1 MVHRLSLP
9 SLSAAIVL
17 GGATPMHAADPVTL
31 APAVLRPEAAGLPAP
46 AADPAEKCPYATI
59 HVDWP
64 RAEASLP
71 PEDAE
76 AFAAIAAAYLASL
89 PKVGFEI
96 SADRSEAYWH
106 ALLRFRRSRQ
116 NPAVF
121 LAATTIFARGEAD
134 REEAFADK
142 EGVFEGPPLLNAVQF
157 RTPDQQPEQLEFG
170 GIFEVVE
177 FSRDRVGDWA
187 DRAATHAHNNLARR
201 IERLCSRRPDELEAE
216 ERRLEQIRQTL
227 AEEIRRVRH
236 LRAKQGK
243 ELQLRT
249 DETESAGPAPSP

>member
-9 SLSAAIVL
+9 SLWAAIVL
-17 GGATPMHAADPVTL
+17 GGATPLHAADPVTL
-31 APAVLRPEAAGLPAP
+31 APAVLRPEAGLPAP
-46 AADPAEKCPYATI
+46 ASGRSPEKCPYATI

-64 RAEASLP
+64 RAESSLS
-71 PEDAE
+71 PEDAA
-76 AFAAIAAAYLASL
+76 AFATIAAAYLTSL
-89 PKVGFEI
+89 PKVGFEV

-116 NPAVF
+116 NPTVF

-142 EGVFEGPPLLNAVQF
+142 EGVFEGPPLLNAAQF
-157 RTPDQQPEQLEFG
+157 RTPDQQAEQLEFG

-177 FSRDRVGDWA
+177 FSRDRVGEWA
-187 DRAATHAHNNLARR
+187 DRAATHARSSLARR

-227 AEEIRRVRH
+227 ADEIRRVRH

-243 ELQLRT
+243 EIELRT
-249 DETESAGPAPSP
+249 DESEREAPKPAP